1 MEYICVESRLVLL
14 RLKFS
19 QVKVGMKSA
28 SSEGTERTTIDVA
41 GMLLALNPKVV
52 VASIPMS
59 KKGKPPLLV

>member
-1 MEYICVESRLVLL
+1 
-14 RLKFS
+14 
-19 QVKVGMKSA
+19 MKSA